1 MTIDKN
7 IDEYNELIK
16 EQNKIL
22 LTLNKEKTFE
32 KFYGALE
39 EKELF
44 EAERNLVSFDP
55 YDFQSYN
62 YVSLRQQAELITQIA
77 DKMKR
82 LKYFTNRTK
91 RQYEYFKSLEET
103 SDSLHPK
110 ILKFIEDYEEFYVKG
125 NQRGGTT
132 S

>member
-39 EKELF
+39 EKG
-44 EAERNLVSFDP
+44 
-55 YDFQSYN
+55 
-62 YVSLRQQAELITQIA
+62 
-77 DKMKR
+77 DK
-82 LKYFTNRTK
+82 L
-91 RQYEYFKSLEET
+91 
-103 SDSLHPK
+103 
-110 ILKFIEDYEEFYVKG
+110 
-125 NQRGGTT
+125 
-132 S
+132 